1 MAKKTYNYNAMRPA
15 LIAAHNAGNR
25 KAINKDTVDAFGI
38 QDLQF
43 EEWKKDIKAL
53 YDAALEYHKL
63 FRKPTL
69 TWTKEDDAALA
80 EIEQKKILPAW
91 ANLLHAGEKSKESR
105 ELRVLPNHD
114 PMWVLRYISKIITVS
129 DIGSVDSDAG
139 FDVFRK
145 GIETEIGLRIAQNGI
160 LSDDE
165 RDTIERYQSAARR
178 VSSCNATAEELLKEL
193 ETAKANLA
201 KFADK
206 GEEIKA
212 VMAAIVKAV
221 EEKISANNENKKKA
235 QATVDELKNKY
246 DEITSKLNKAQ
257 Q

>member
-1 MAKKTYNYNAMRPA
+1 MAKKTFNYNAMRPA
-15 LIAAHNAGNR
+15 IIAAHNNGNR
-25 KAINKDTVDAFGI
+25 KAISKEYVDAFGI

-43 EEWKKDIKAL
+43 EEWKKDIKKL

-69 TWTKEDDAALA
+69 TWTAEDTAALE

-91 ANLLHAGEKSKESR
+91 ANLLHAGESTKESR

-114 PMWVLRYISKIITVS
+114 PMWVLRYISKIVTVA

-145 GIETEIGLRIAQNGI
+145 GIETEIGLRIAQNGM
-160 LSDDE
+160 LTADD
-165 RDTIERYQSAARR
+165 RDTVERYQSAARR
-178 VSSCNATAEELLKEL
+178 VSTCNTLAEELLKEL
-193 ETAKANLA
+193 ETAKANLEKA
-201 KFADK
+201 ADAN
-206 GEEIKA
+206 EDVKA
-212 VMAAIVKAV
+212 FMAHIVKGV
-221 EEKISANNENKKKA
+221 EEQISANNESRKQA
-235 QATVDELKNKY
+235 QATVEELKGKY
-246 DEITSKLNKAQ
+246 DGIVSKLNKAQ

>member
-15 LIAAHNAGNR
+15 IIAAHNAGNR

-43 EEWKKDIKAL
+43 EEWKKDVKAL
-53 YDAALEYHKL
+53 YNAALEYHKL

-69 TWTKEDDAALA
+69 TWTAEDSAMLA

-114 PMWVLRYISKIITVS
+114 PMWVMRYISKIITVA

-145 GIETEIGLRIAQNGI
+145 GVETEIGLRIAQNGI
-160 LSDDE
+160 LSDEE
-165 RDTIERYQSAARR
+165 RDVVERYQSAARR
-178 VSSCNATAEELLKEL
+178 VSACNTTAEELLKEL
-193 ETAKANLA
+193 TTAKDNLA

-206 GEEIKA
+206 GDEIKA
-212 VMAAIVKAV
+212 VMSAIVKAV
-221 EEKISANNENKKKA
+221 EEKISANNESKVKA

-246 DEITSKLNKAQ
+246 DEIVGKLNKAQ

>member
-15 LIAAHNAGNR
+15 LIAAHNLGNK
-25 KAINKDTVDAFGI
+25 KAINKDTVNAFGI
-38 QDLQF
+38 QDEQF
-43 EEWKKDIKAL
+43 EEWKKDIKKL
-53 YDAALEYHKL
+53 YEAALEYHKL

-69 TWTKEDDAALA
+69 TWTAEDTTALTD
-80 EIEQKKILPAW
+80 IEQKKILPAW

-114 PMWVLRYISKIITVS
+114 PMWILRYISKIINVA

-160 LSDDE
+160 LTESD
-165 RDTIERYQSAARR
+165 RDIIERYQSASRR
-178 VSSCNATAEELLKEL
+178 VSSCNTIAEELLKEL
-193 ETAKANLA
+193 ESAKSNLD

-212 VMAAIVKAV
+212 VMTAIVKTV
-221 EEKISANNENKKKA
+221 EEKISANNESKKQA
-235 QATVDELKNKY
+235 QATVDELKGKY
-246 DEITSKLNKAQ
+246 DEIVGKLNKAHQ
-257 Q
+257 

>member
-1 MAKKTYNYNAMRPA
+1 MAAKNVYISVYSKNSFYGKLLDEKTPHVINYTTKE
-15 LIAAHNAGNR
+15 L
-25 KAINKDTVDAFGI
+25 
-38 QDLQF
+38 F

-69 TWTKEDDAALA
+69 TWTAEDTKALE

-105 ELRVLPNHD
+105 ELRILPGHD
-114 PMWVLRYISKIITVS
+114 PMWVLRYISKIITVA

-139 FDVFRK
+139 LDVFRK
-145 GIETEIGLRIAQNGI
+145 GIETEIGLRIAQNGM
-160 LSDDE
+160 LSDED
-165 RDTIERYQSAARR
+165 RDIVERYQSAARR
-178 VSSCNATAEELLKEL
+178 VSSCNTTAEELLKEL
-193 ETAKANLA
+193 TTAKENLD

-206 GEEIKA
+206 GEEIKL
-212 VMAAIVKAV
+212 VMSAIVKAV
-221 EEKISANNENKKKA
+221 EQKISDNNESRKKA
-235 QATVDELKNKY
+235 QATVEELKSQY
-246 DEITSKLNKAQ
+246 DGIVAKLNKAQ

>member
-1 MAKKTYNYNAMRPA
+1 MAKKVYNYNAMRPA
-15 LIAAHNAGNR
+15 LIAAHNSGNK

-38 QDLQF
+38 QDAQF
-43 EEWKKDIKAL
+43 EEWKKDVKAL
-53 YDAALEYHKL
+53 YNAALEYHKL

-69 TWTKEDDAALA
+69 TWTAEDTASLT

-114 PMWVLRYISKIITVS
+114 PMWVLRYISKIVTVA

-145 GIETEIGLRIAQNGI
+145 GIETEIGLRIAQNGM
-160 LSDDE
+160 LTETD
-165 RDTIERYQSAARR
+165 RDTVERYQSASRR
-178 VSSCNATAEELLKEL
+178 VSACNTMAEDLLKEL
-193 ETAKANLA
+193 ETAKANLE

-206 GEEIKA
+206 GEEIKLVMTA
-212 VMAAIVKAV
+212 VVKSV
-221 EEKISANNENKKKA
+221 EEKISANNESKKKA
-235 QATVDELKNKY
+235 QATVDELKNSY
-246 DEITSKLNKAQ
+246 DEIVGKLNKAQ